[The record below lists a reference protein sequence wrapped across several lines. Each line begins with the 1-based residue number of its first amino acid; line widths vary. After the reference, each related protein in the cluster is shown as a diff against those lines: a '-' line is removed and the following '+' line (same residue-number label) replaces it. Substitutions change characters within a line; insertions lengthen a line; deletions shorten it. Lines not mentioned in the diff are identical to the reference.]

1 MVGSIS
7 SLAGL
12 LVLTCRNRKNILT
25 FSFAWI
31 LLIKRKKRFFM
42 KPKNKFFS
50 ISKSN
55 QYYFSTLL
63 MFIIIVILYNVQNS
77 IGYETVS
84 LILLLIIFLL
94 PLFNFERG
102 PIILSAVISAF
113 AWDYYFI
120 PPHFTM
126 RIAKPEDAMMLFM
139 FFIVAVTNGVLT
151 SQLKTQKNLMM
162 EKERKSNALYLL
174 LKALSNGKD
183 QNELLSNVVQQIEN
197 VFGFK
202 SIIFFP
208 SDQNKL
214 KREAHPMSN
223 FRVDDL
229 DWLAAESSFETKRET
244 GKSTDTLQNV
254 NAKYFPLMDK
264 DSVSCVIG
272 IKISDDLKSD
282 PSEMEFL
289 RHFINEI
296 SPFIEKYV

>member
-1 MVGSIS
+1 
-7 SLAGL
+7 
-12 LVLTCRNRKNILT
+12 
-25 FSFAWI
+25 
-31 LLIKRKKRFFM
+31 M
-42 KPKNKFFS
+42 KPQNKSFS

-63 MFIIIVILYNVQNS
+63 MFIIIVILYNVQDT

-102 PIILSAVISAF
+102 PIILSAIISAF

-126 RIAKPEDAMMLFM
+126 RIEKPEDVMMLFM

-174 LKALSNGKD
+174 LKALSEGKNLD
-183 QNELLSNVVQQIEN
+183 ELLLNAVEQFKN
-197 VFGFK
+197 VFGFE
-202 SIIFFP
+202 SVIFFP
-208 SDQNKL
+208 ADQNKL

-223 FRVDDL
+223 FRADDL
-229 DWLAAESSFETKRET
+229 DWLAAESSFESKRET

-254 NAKYFPLMDK
+254 SAKYYPLMK
-264 DSVSCVIG
+264 GNEVYCVIG
-272 IKISDDLKSD
+272 VKISDDLKLD
-282 PSEMEFL
+282 LPEMEFL
-289 RHFINEI
+289 KLFITEI
-296 SPFIEKYV
+296 TPFIEKYV